1 MKKRYIVLFFITLF
15 AVILVIALRAVNTN
29 IVVAPTDED
38 NVIKVEKASKENLIM
53 IDSPYINQ
61 KVSSPIIVKG
71 RARGNWFFEASA
83 PVNIVNWDGLIIG
96 EGYMMVDEGYSWMTT
111 EYVPFTGTISYDV
124 SQLGAYDYG
133 WIIFKKDN
141 PSGESRFDDALEMRV
156 ILR

>member
-1 MKKRYIVLFFITLF
+1 MKKRYIVLVFIALF
-15 AVILVIALRAVNTN
+15 AVILFIALRTVNTN

-61 KVSSPIIVKG
+61 KISSPIIVKG

-96 EGYMMVDEGYSWMTT
+96 EGYMMVDEGYDWMTT
-111 EYVPFTGTISYDV
+111 EYVPFTGTISYDA